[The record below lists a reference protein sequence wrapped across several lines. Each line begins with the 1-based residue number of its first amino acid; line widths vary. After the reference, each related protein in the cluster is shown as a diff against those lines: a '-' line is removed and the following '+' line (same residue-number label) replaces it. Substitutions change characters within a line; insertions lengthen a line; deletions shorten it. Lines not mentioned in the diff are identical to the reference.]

1 MELTLQQT
9 ANLLLS
15 RNDFA
20 ILIHR
25 HPDGDAVFS
34 ALALQRI
41 LTVKG
46 KKARICCVEETP
58 SYLAPLCPISLCTDL
73 AFFENETLV
82 SVDVAEPALLGAL
95 SEPALAKG
103 VLLKIDHH
111 RTGVDFA
118 QYSLVDADASAAGEI
133 VYRLAGYLSVTDE
146 ETLLYCYGAIAS
158 DTGCFRYANSTAGAF
173 AAAAEM
179 REKGISFEE
188 FNAVLFESKEYATLA
203 ATAYGVSHATFHF
216 GGKAAL
222 FAITREEMKENG
234 FTDEHLSEI
243 GGTLREIRGVDMAM
257 VLREIPS
264 GGRFRLSTRST
275 KGGDCIALCAPF
287 GGGGHLRAAGATI
300 PHETK
305 QEAVTAVLTE
315 LAKQFGDDNE

>member
-1 MELTLQQT
+1 MEITLQR
-9 ANLLLS
+9 AAELLLS
-15 RNDFA
+15 GDDFA

-34 ALALQRI
+34 ALALYRI
-41 LTVKG
+41 LEEKG
-46 KKARICCVEETP
+46 KRARICCADEVP
-58 SYLAPLCPISLCTDL
+58 SYLAPLCPLPLCTDGV
-73 AFFENETLV
+73 FGENETLV

-111 RTGVDFA
+111 RTGKDFSA
-118 QYSLVDADASAAGEI
+118 CSLVDAEASAAGEI
-133 VYRLAGYLSVTDE
+133 VYRLAKHLSVTDPD
-146 ETLLYCYGAIAS
+146 TLLACYGAIAS

-179 REKGISFEE
+179 RAMGISFEE
-188 FNAVLFESKEYATLA
+188 YNAVLFESKDYMTLS
-203 ATAYGVSHATFHF
+203 ATAYGVANTAFYF
-216 GGKAAL
+216 GGRAAL
-222 FAITREEMKENG
+222 FAITREEMKEKG

-243 GGTLREIRGVDMAM
+243 GGTLREICGVDMAM

-275 KGGDCIALCAPF
+275 KGGDCIALCEPF

-300 PHETK
+300 DCPTK
-305 QEAVTAVLTE
+305 EEAVQAVLLE
-315 LAKQFGDDNE
+315 LAKQFEKEKT

>member
-1 MELTLQQT
+1 MELNLQQV
-9 ANLLLS
+9 AELLLS
-15 RNDFA
+15 GDRYA

-41 LTVKG
+41 LTAKA
-46 KKARICCVEETP
+46 KQARICCADEIP
-58 SYLAPLCPISLCTDL
+58 SYLAPLCPLPLCTDGV
-73 AFFENETLV
+73 FSQNETLV
-82 SVDVAEPALLGAL
+82 SVDVAEPALLGFLAEAAL
-95 SEPALAKG
+95 EKG
-103 VLLKIDHH
+103 VTLKLDHH
-111 RTGVDFA
+111 RTGKEFS

-133 VYRLAGYLSVTDE
+133 VYRLAKLLSVTDE
-146 ETLLYCYGAIAS
+146 ETLLACYGAIAS

-179 REKGISFEE
+179 RAMGISFEE
-188 FNAVLFESKEYATLA
+188 YNAVLFESKDYTTLS
-203 ATAYGVSHATFHF
+203 ATAYGVAHTTFHF
-216 GGKAAL
+216 GGRAAL
-222 FAITREEMKENG
+222 FAITRQEMTENG

-264 GGRFRLSTRST
+264 GGRYRLSTRST
-275 KGGDCIALCAPF
+275 MGGDCIALCAPF

-300 PHETK
+300 DRETK
-305 QEAVTAVLTE
+305 EEAVQAVLSE
-315 LAKQFGDDNE
+315 LAKQFGEEIS

>member
-9 ANLLLS
+9 AELLLS
-15 RNDFA
+15 KDNFA

-34 ALALQRI
+34 ALALYRI
-41 LTVKG
+41 LIEKG
-46 KKARICCVEETP
+46 KRARICCVEECP
-58 SYLAPLCPISLCTDL
+58 SYLAPLCPIPLCTDL
-73 AFFENETLV
+73 AFSENETLV

-95 SEPALAKG
+95 SEPALATG

-111 RTGVDFA
+111 RTGLDFA
-118 QYSLVDADASAAGEI
+118 KYSLVDADASAAGEI
-133 VYRLAGYLSVTDE
+133 IFRLAKHLSITDE
-146 ETLLYCYGAIAS
+146 ETLLACYGAIAS

-179 REKGISFEE
+179 RARGISFEE
-188 FNAVLFESKEYATLA
+188 YNAVLFESKDYATLS

-216 GGKAAL
+216 GGRAAL

-234 FTDEHLSEI
+234 FADEHLSEI

-300 PHETK
+300 PCETK
-305 QEAVTAVLTE
+305 EEAIEAVLAE
-315 LAKQFGDDNE
+315 LAKQMGDDHA